1 MKTSPVIPDP
11 NEKLLPPGR
20 QEPTGPLVG
29 IIIVVLLLGF
39 GALYVWG
46 VQLNKR
52 AASRAANEAAA
63 AAAWQ

>member
-1 MKTSPVIPDP
+1 MKNPPVIPDP

-46 VQLNKR
+46 IQLNKR
-52 AASRAANEAAA
+52 AAARAVNEAAA
-63 AAAWQ
+63 ETASQ